1 MTAIFYAL
9 ISLSLL
15 LSVQYNDP
23 HLPSWAPSKGP
34 PIVPALLRVWEVT
47 PPMKSRGGVYE
58 SDCCET
64 DLKEFSM
71 FQTPPTF
78 RDTWS

>member
-23 HLPSWAPSKGP
+23 CLPSWAPSKGP
-34 PIVPALLRVWEVT
+34 AVVPALLRVWEVT
-47 PPMKSRGGVYE
+47 PAMKSREGGG
-58 SDCCET
+58 
-64 DLKEFSM
+64 LGI
-71 FQTPPTF
+71 
-78 RDTWS
+78 